1 MENRYYEIL
10 ADEKRA
16 VVEKIKAYLQS
27 RPDIV
32 FAYLHGSFLSGGRFK
47 DIDIAVYLKPPFAS
61 SLQVELDM
69 EAELGKKVKRYPV
82 EVRVLNHAPLSFRYN
97 VIKHGEPIVVADDD
111 LRCDFIEATLSH
123 YFDFAPF
130 RTRYLKEVLGSG
142 I

>member
-1 MENRYYEIL
+1 MENRYYEIV

-16 VVEKIKAYLQS
+16 ILGQIEAYLQG
-27 RPDIV
+27 RPDIL
-32 FAYLHGSFLSGGRFK
+32 FAYLHGSFFSGDRFR
-47 DIDIAVYLKPPFAS
+47 DIDIAVYLKPPVPS

-69 EAELGKKVKRYPV
+69 EAKLGKKVKRYPV

-97 VIKHGEPIVVADDD
+97 VIKHGEPVSVADDD
-111 LRCDFIEATLSH
+111 LRCDFVESTLSH

-130 RTRYLKEVLGSG
+130 RTMYLKEVLGSG